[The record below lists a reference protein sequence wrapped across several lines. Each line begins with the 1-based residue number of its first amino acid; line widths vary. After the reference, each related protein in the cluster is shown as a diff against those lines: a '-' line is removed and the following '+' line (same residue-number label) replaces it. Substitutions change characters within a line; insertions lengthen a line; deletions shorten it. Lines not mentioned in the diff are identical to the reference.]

1 MIDDLLAARLQ
12 MALSLGF
19 HILFSVA
26 GMAMPLLMVLAEWRH
41 LRTRD
46 PVYRELAERWA
57 KGTAILFAVGAISG
71 TVLSFELGLL
81 WPTFM
86 EHAGPLIGMPFS
98 LEGLAF
104 FLESIALGIYLY
116 GWNRVP
122 PGMHLASGVVVAVSG
137 AASGVLVIAVNAFMN
152 TPQGFT
158 RNAAGELTD
167 VDLWKA
173 FFTPAFPTQALHMLV
188 AAYCS
193 VGFAVL
199 GIHAWSLWRR
209 GHNRFHAAA
218 LKLALPMLFVVT
230 PLQVLTGDFAAK
242 HIAEHQPSKL
252 AAAEALW
259 ETQRGAPLVIGGIP
273 RRGGRDVILG
283 LHVPKVLSFMAKS
296 DFDAEVTGLEDIP
309 EGERPPVLVTHLA
322 FQIMVGAGFAMLTL
336 VAWAGWLLWKKH
348 DLSRH
353 RRFLKLATFAGPL
366 GLIAVEAGWC
376 VTEVG
381 RQPWIIRG
389 VLLVSEAVTPMP
401 GLVYSL
407 LTSIAVYTFLG
418 SVVALLLYRHVVS
431 VPLGSSEGSSLPS
444 APAAP
449 RSPVS
454 SPPPAKP
461 AKVPAQ

>member
-1 MIDDLLAARLQ
+1 MIEDLLAARLQ
-12 MALSLGF
+12 MAVSLGF

-41 LRTRD
+41 QRTGD
-46 PVYRELAERWA
+46 AVYRELAQRWA

-116 GWNRVP
+116 GWDRVSP
-122 PGMHLASGVVVAVSG
+122 RVHLASGVVVAVSG

-158 RNAAGELTD
+158 RNAAGELTN
-167 VDLWKA
+167 VNLWEA

-199 GIHAWSLWRR
+199 GIHAGCLWRR

-218 LKLALPMLFVVT
+218 LKLTLPLLIVVT
-230 PLQVLTGDFAAK
+230 PLQALTGDLAAK

-273 RRGGRDVILG
+273 INGGRDVILG
-283 LHVPKVLSFMAKS
+283 LHVPKILSVMAKS

-322 FQIMVGAGFAMLTL
+322 FQVMVGAGFAMLAL
-336 VAWAGWLLWKKH
+336 VAWAGWLWRKKH
-348 DLSRH
+348 DLARH
-353 RRFLKLATFAGPL
+353 RLFLVLATLSGPL

-407 LTSIAVYTFLG
+407 LTSLTVYAFLG
-418 SVVALLLYRHVVS
+418 SVVAVLLYRHVVS
-431 VPLGSSEGSSLPS
+431 VPIGASEGS
-444 APAAP
+444 A
-449 RSPVS
+449 
-454 SPPPAKP
+454 PPPATGFAALDKGT
-461 AKVPAQ
+461 KVPAE

>member
-41 LRTRD
+41 QRTRD

-104 FLESIALGIYLY
+104 FMESIALGIYLY
-116 GWNRVP
+116 GWDRVSP
-122 PGMHLASGVVVAVSG
+122 AIHLASGVVVAVSG

-158 RNAAGELTD
+158 RNAAGELTN
-167 VDLWKA
+167 VNLWEA

-209 GHNRFHAAA
+209 GYNRFHAAA
-218 LKLALPMLFVVT
+218 LKLALPLLFVVT
-230 PLQVLTGDFAAK
+230 PLQVVTGDFAAK

-259 ETQRGAPLVIGGIP
+259 ETQRGAPFVIGGIP
-273 RRGGRDVILG
+273 LDGGREVLLG
-283 LHVPKVLSFMAKS
+283 LHVPYALSFLAKG

-309 EGERPPVLVTHLA
+309 EGERPPVLITHLA
-322 FQIMVGAGFAMLTL
+322 FQIMVGAGVAMLAL
-336 VAWAGWLLWKKH
+336 VAWAGWLLWKKR
-348 DLSRH
+348 DLARH
-353 RRFLKLATFAGPL
+353 RRFLRLATFAGPL

-389 VLLVSEAVTPMP
+389 VMLVSEAVTPMP

-407 LTSIAVYTFLG
+407 LTCAAVYAFLG

-431 VPLGSSEGSSLPS
+431 VPMGAGESSVPPS
-444 APAAP
+444 APRP
-449 RSPVS
+449 
-454 SPPPAKP
+454 PPPAARQGKP
-461 AKVPAQ
+461 AKVPAR

>member
-41 LRTRD
+41 QRTAD

-86 EHAGPLIGMPFS
+86 EQAGPLIGMPFS

-104 FLESIALGIYLY
+104 FMESIALGIYLY
-116 GWNRVP
+116 GWDRVSP
-122 PGMHLASGVVVAVSG
+122 AMHLASGVVVAISG

-167 VDLWKA
+167 VDLWEA
-173 FFTPAFPTQALHMLV
+173 FFTPAFPTQALHMLI

-218 LKLALPMLFVVT
+218 LKLTLPLLFVVT

-252 AAAEALW
+252 AAAEVLW
-259 ETQRGAPLVIGGIP
+259 ETQRGAPLVVGGIP
-273 RRGGRDVILG
+273 IDGGRDVILG
-283 LHVPKVLSFMAKS
+283 LHLPKALSFLAKG

-309 EGERPPVLVTHLA
+309 EGERPPVLVTHFA
-322 FQIMVGAGFAMLTL
+322 FQIMVGAGFAMLAL
-336 VAWAGWLLWKKH
+336 VAWAGWLLWKKR
-348 DLSRH
+348 DLTRH

-407 LTSIAVYTFLG
+407 LTCAAVYAFLG
-418 SVVALLLYRHVVS
+418 SVVAVLLYRHVVS
-431 VPLGSSEGSSLPS
+431 VPMGAGGGS
-444 APAAP
+444 APPNAP
-449 RSPVS
+449 GLASA
-454 SPPPAKP
+454 AKP
-461 AKVPAQ
+461 AKVPAR

>member
-12 MALSLGF
+12 MAVSLGF

-41 LRTRD
+41 QRTGN
-46 PVYRELAERWA
+46 PVYRDLAQRWA

-104 FLESIALGIYLY
+104 FLESIALGVYLY
-116 GWNRVP
+116 GWDRVSP
-122 PGMHLASGVVVAVSG
+122 LVHLGSGVVVAVSG

-158 RNAAGELTD
+158 RDAAGQLTS
-167 VDLWKA
+167 VDLWQA

-199 GIHAWSLWRR
+199 GIHSWSLWRR
-209 GHNRFHAAA
+209 GPNPFHAAA
-218 LKLALPMLFVVT
+218 LKLTLPLLLVVT
-230 PLQVLTGDFAAK
+230 PLQALTGDFAAK
-242 HIAEHQPSKL
+242 HLAQYQPSKL

-259 ETQRGAPLVIGGIP
+259 ETQRGAPLLVGGIP
-273 RRGGRDVILG
+273 LDGGRKVILG
-283 LHVPKVLSFMAKS
+283 LHIPKALSFLAKA
-296 DFDAEVTGLEDIP
+296 DFDAEVTGLADIP
-309 EGERPPVLVTHLA
+309 ENERPPVLIPHLA
-322 FQIMVGAGFAMLTL
+322 FQVMVGAGFTMLAL
-336 VAWAGWLLWKKH
+336 VAYAAWLLWKKQ

-353 RRFLKLATFAGPL
+353 RRFLQLATFAGPL
-366 GLIAVEAGWC
+366 GLIAVEAGWV

-389 VLLVSEAVTPMP
+389 VMLVSEAVTPMP
-401 GLVYSL
+401 GLLWSL
-407 LTSIAVYTFLG
+407 LTSLAVYFFLG
-418 SVVALLLYRHVVS
+418 VVVLVLLYRHVIS
-431 VPLGSSEGSSLPS
+431 VPIGSDQDDASASGTGSGALSSTGELTAPS
-444 APAAP
+444 
-449 RSPVS
+449 
-454 SPPPAKP
+454 
-461 AKVPAQ
+461 KVTAR

>member
-12 MALSLGF
+12 MAVSLGF

-26 GMAMPLLMVLAEWRH
+26 GMAMPLLMVLAEWRYQ
-41 LRTRD
+41 RTGD
-46 PVYRELAERWA
+46 LVYRDLSQRWA

-116 GWNRVP
+116 GWDRVSP
-122 PGMHLASGVVVAVSG
+122 RVHIASGVVVAASG
-137 AASGVLVIAVNAFMN
+137 SASGVLVIAVNAFMN

-158 RNAAGELTD
+158 RDAAGQLTN
-167 VDLWKA
+167 VNLWEA
-173 FFTPAFPTQALHMLV
+173 FFTPAFPTQALHMLI
-188 AAYCS
+188 AAYSS

-199 GIHAWSLWRR
+199 GIHAWSLWQR

-218 LKLALPMLFVVT
+218 LKLTLPMLFVVV
-230 PLQVLTGDFAAK
+230 PLQLITGDLAGK
-242 HIAEHQPSKL
+242 HLAEHQPSKL

-259 ETQRGAPLVIGGIP
+259 ETQRGAPLLIGGIP
-273 RRGGRDVILG
+273 VDGGREVHFG
-283 LHVPKVLSFMAKS
+283 LHIPKLLSFIAKS
-296 DFDAEVTGLEDIP
+296 DFDAEVIGLEDIP
-309 EGERPPVLVTHLA
+309 EGERPPVLIPHVA
-322 FQIMVGAGFAMLTL
+322 FQVMVGAGSAMLAL
-336 VAWAGWLLWKKH
+336 VSWAGWLLWKKH
-348 DLSRH
+348 DLARH
-353 RRFLKLATFAGPL
+353 RRFLALATFAGPL

-401 GLVYSL
+401 GLVWSL
-407 LTSIAVYTFLG
+407 LTCLVVYAFLG
-418 SVVALLLYRHVVS
+418 IVVVVLLYRHVVS
-431 VPLGSSEGSSLPS
+431 VPIG
-444 APAAP
+444 ARAAANV
-449 RSPVS
+449 RDADEV
-454 SPPPAKP
+454 A
-461 AKVPAQ
+461 AE

>member
-26 GMAMPLLMVLAEWRH
+26 GMAMPLLMVLAEARH

-104 FLESIALGIYLY
+104 FMESIALGIYLY
-116 GWNRVP
+116 GWNRVSP
-122 PGMHLASGVVVAVSG
+122 AIHLASGVVVAVSG

-158 RNAAGELTD
+158 RNAAGELTN
-167 VDLWKA
+167 VDLWEA
-173 FFTPAFPTQALHMLV
+173 FFTPAFPTQALHMLI

-218 LKLALPMLFVVT
+218 LKLTLPLLFVVT
-230 PLQVLTGDFAAK
+230 PLQLLTGDFAAK

-273 RRGGRDVILG
+273 VNGGRDVILG
-283 LHVPKVLSFMAKS
+283 LHLPKALSFLGKG
-296 DFDAEVTGLEDIP
+296 DFDAEITGLEDIP
-309 EGERPPVLVTHLA
+309 EGERPPVLITHLA
-322 FQIMVGAGFAMLTL
+322 FQIMVGAGVAMLTL
-336 VAWAGWLLWKKH
+336 VVWAGWLLWRKR
-348 DLSRH
+348 DLARH
-353 RRFLKLATFAGPL
+353 RRFLMLATFAGPL

-389 VLLVSEAVTPMP
+389 VMLVSEAVTPMP

-407 LTSIAVYTFLG
+407 LTAAAVYAFLG

-431 VPLGSSEGSSLPS
+431 VPIGASEGNVPPN
-444 APAAP
+444 APRPAPPAAKQ
-449 RSPVS
+449 
-454 SPPPAKP
+454 AKP
-461 AKVPAQ
+461 AKVPAR

>member
-12 MALSLGF
+12 MAVSLGF

-41 LRTRD
+41 QRTGDR
-46 PVYRELAERWA
+46 VYRELAERWA

-116 GWNRVP
+116 GWDRVSP
-122 PGMHLASGVVVAVSG
+122 RVHLASGVVVAVSG

-158 RNAAGELTD
+158 RDAAGQLTD

-173 FFTPAFPTQALHMLV
+173 FFTPAFPTQALHMLI

-209 GHNRFHAAA
+209 GYNHFHAAA
-218 LKLALPMLFVVT
+218 LKLTLPMLFVVT
-230 PLQVLTGDFAAK
+230 PLQGLTGDLAGK
-242 HIAEHQPSKL
+242 HLAEHQPSKL
-252 AAAEALW
+252 AAVEALW
-259 ETQRGAPLVIGGIP
+259 ETQRGAPLLIGGIP
-273 RRGGRDVILG
+273 VNGGRDVILG
-283 LHVPKVLSFMAKS
+283 LHIPKLLSFAAKS
-296 DFDAEVTGLEDIP
+296 DFNAEVTGLEDIP
-309 EGERPPVLVTHLA
+309 EGERPPVLIPHLA
-322 FQIMVGAGFAMLTL
+322 FQVMVGAGSAMLAL
-336 VAWAGWLLWKKH
+336 VAWAGWLLWKKQDVSQH
-348 DLSRH
+348 E
-353 RRFLKLATFAGPL
+353 RFLSVATFSGPL

-389 VLLVSEAVTPMP
+389 VMLTSEAVTPMP

-407 LTSIAVYTFLG
+407 ITSLAVYAFLG
-418 SVVALLLYRHVVS
+418 IVVVVLLYRHVVS
-431 VPLGSSEGSSLPS
+431 VPIGAREEPSLSEGGKV
-444 APAAP
+444 AAE
-449 RSPVS
+449 
-454 SPPPAKP
+454 
-461 AKVPAQ
+461 

>member
-1 MIDDLLAARLQ
+1 MIDDLMAARLQ
-12 MALSLGF
+12 MAVSLGF
-19 HILFSVA
+19 HILFAVA

-41 LRTRD
+41 QRSGD
-46 PVYRELAERWA
+46 AIYRELAHRWA

-104 FLESIALGIYLY
+104 FLEAIALGIYLY
-116 GWNRVP
+116 GWDRVSARV
-122 PGMHLASGVVVAVSG
+122 HLWSGVVVALSG

-158 RNAAGELTD
+158 RDAAGQLVS
-167 VDLWKA
+167 VDLWRA
-173 FFTPAFPTQALHMLV
+173 FFTPAFPTQALHMLL

-209 GHNRFHAAA
+209 GPSRFHAAA
-218 LKLALPMLFVVT
+218 LKLVLPLLFVVT
-230 PLQVLTGDFAAK
+230 PLQMLSGDFAAK
-242 HIAEHQPSKL
+242 HIARYQPSKL

-259 ETQRGAPLVIGGIP
+259 DTQRRAPLVIGGIP
-273 RRGGRDVILG
+273 LNGGRELVLG
-283 LHVPKVLSFMAKS
+283 LHVPGALSFLATG
-296 DFDAEVTGLEDIP
+296 DIDGEVIGLSDIP
-309 EGERPPVLVTHLA
+309 PNDRPPVLVPHLA
-322 FQIMVGAGFAMLTL
+322 FQVMVGAGSAMLAL
-336 VAWAGWLLWKKH
+336 VAWAAWLWWKKR
-348 DLSRH
+348 DLSTYP
-353 RRFLKLATFAGPL
+353 RFLALATFAGPL

-401 GLVYSL
+401 GLIWSL
-407 LTSIAVYTFLG
+407 LMSIAVYVFLG
-418 SVVALLLYRHVVS
+418 CVVLVLLYRHVVS
-431 VPLGSSEGSSLPS
+431 VPQNQRDEGEGLDYD
-444 APAAP
+444 AAGKAAA
-449 RSPVS
+449 R
-454 SPPPAKP
+454 
-461 AKVPAQ
+461 

>member
-12 MALSLGF
+12 MAVSLGF
-19 HILFSVA
+19 HILFAVA

-41 LRTRD
+41 HRTGDR
-46 PVYRELAERWA
+46 VYRELAERWA

-116 GWNRVP
+116 GWDRVSP
-122 PGMHLASGVVVAVSG
+122 RVHIASGVVVAVSG
-137 AASGVLVIAVNAFMN
+137 SASGVLVIAVNAFMN

-158 RNAAGELTD
+158 RDASGQLTD
-167 VDLWKA
+167 VNLWEA
-173 FFTPAFPTQALHMLV
+173 FFTPAFPTQASHMLL

-209 GHNRFHAAA
+209 GYNRFHAAA
-218 LKLALPMLFVVT
+218 LRLTLPMLLVVT
-230 PLQVLTGDFAAK
+230 PLQIVTGDLAGK

-252 AAAEALW
+252 AAAEAVW
-259 ETQRGAPLVIGGIP
+259 ETERGAPLLIGGIP
-273 RRGGRDVILG
+273 LNGGREVIFG
-283 LHVPKVLSFMAKS
+283 LYIPRLLSFIAKS
-296 DFDAEVTGLEDIP
+296 DFDAEVIGLEDIP
-309 EGERPPVLVTHLA
+309 ESERPPVLIPHLA
-322 FQIMVGAGFAMLTL
+322 FQIMVGSGCAMLAL
-336 VAWAGWLLWKKH
+336 MVWAGWLLWKKR
-348 DLSRH
+348 DLARH
-353 RRFLKLATFAGPL
+353 RRFLQLATFAGPL

-389 VLLVSEAVTPMP
+389 VMLTSEAVTPMP
-401 GLVYSL
+401 GLVWSL
-407 LTSIAVYTFLG
+407 LTSVAVYLFLG
-418 SVVALLLYRHVVS
+418 IVVVVLLYRHVVS
-431 VPLGSSEGSSLPS
+431 VPMGARGDALP
-444 APAAP
+444 PENG
-449 RSPVS
+449 
-454 SPPPAKP
+454 
-461 AKVPAQ
+461 KVPAE